1 MFNILMQPKTQIRPS
16 QKQLTTFLKL
26 FYQFGFM
33 YGILH
38 VIKRIF
44 HNSLEYYVLCWHS
57 NLTKPRLLTHNWST
71 NQEGLTFL
79 GHTVQVTDLTNRTK

>member
-44 HNSLEYYVLCWHS
+44 HNSLEYYVLC
-57 NLTKPRLLTHNWST
+57 
-71 NQEGLTFL
+71 
-79 GHTVQVTDLTNRTK
+79 